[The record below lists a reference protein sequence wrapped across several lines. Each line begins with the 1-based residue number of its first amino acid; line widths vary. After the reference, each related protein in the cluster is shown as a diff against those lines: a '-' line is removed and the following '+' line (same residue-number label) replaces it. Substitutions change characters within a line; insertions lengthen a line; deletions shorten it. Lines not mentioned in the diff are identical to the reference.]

1 MNVIKIQFAF
11 ILLIFMSCGNSK
23 ESEKKEEDS
32 FKINKVEEV
41 EENNDDG
48 VTKITLTGNDQMRFN
63 LKEIKVNSGDKVELT
78 LKHVGKLGVEVM
90 GHNFVLLK
98 QDVKINEFATKA
110 VDAKNNGYI
119 PAGTDQVIVHTKMI
133 GGGEQTTIEFD
144 APEKGTYD
152 FICSFPGHVALM
164 QGKFIVE

>member
-1 MNVIKIQFAF
+1 MKIPFVVVML
-11 ILLIFMSCGNSK
+11 ILMSCGNSK

-41 EENNDDG
+41 EENDADG

-63 LKEIKVNSGDKVELT
+63 LKEIKVNAGDQVELT
-78 LKHVGKLGVEVM
+78 LKHIGRLGVEVM

-98 QDVKINEFATKA
+98 QGVKINEFAIKA
-110 VDAKNNGYI
+110 VDAKDNGYI
-119 PAGTDQVIVHTKMI
+119 PAGSDQVIAHTEMI
-133 GGGEQTTIEFD
+133 GGGEQTKITFD

>member
-1 MNVIKIQFAF
+1 MNIKTIPLLLFVL
-11 ILLIFMSCGNSK
+11 ILIGCGNSK
-23 ESEKKEEDS
+23 EDQKEEKDTI
-32 FKINKVEEV
+32 KINKTTEDENVEE
-41 EENNDDG
+41 EG
-48 VTKITLTGNDQMRFN
+48 VTKVLLTGNDQMRYN
-63 LKEIKVNSGDKVELT
+63 LEEIRVDAGDKVILT

-90 GHNFVLLK
+90 GHNFVLLEPNTVLN
-98 QDVKINEFATKA
+98 DFAIKA
-110 VDAKNNGYI
+110 VDAKANDYI
-119 PAGTDQVIVHTKMI
+119 PENSDKVIVHTKMI